1 MTKEELMVSNSLSVS
16 LALTRGLTKED
27 GMHVIEEI
35 SYRLELIRNRL
46 DFVLETQRKFNEARQ
61 NMRIAENDL

>member
-16 LALTRGLTKED
+16 LALTRGLTKEG

-35 SYRLELIRNRL
+35 SYRLELVRNRL

-61 NMRIAENDL
+61 NMRIAEDVL